1 MGTKT
6 TLNDLNEYLFQEMD
20 RLTNEDLSVEDL
32 DKEIKRSWKPKH
44 RVVWESVHGRIPKG
58 WIIIFRDNDKTNTKI
73 DNLIPVRRGT
83 HAVLN
88 HTGLYG
94 YSGEFKE
101 TAIRIAELKAASFKA
116 RKRLDNQTK

>member
-44 RVVWESVHGRIPKG
+44 RVVWEAVHGRIPKG
-58 WIIIFRDNDKTNTKI
+58 CILIFRDNDKTNTKI
-73 DNLIPVRRGT
+73 DNLILVRRGT

-101 TAIRIAELKAASFKA
+101 TAIHIAELKAVSSKA
-116 RKRLDNQTK
+116 